1 MGDEVSWHVE
11 LSVNPGELANFRA
24 LTAEMVESTR
34 VEGGV
39 LIYERFISDDGKAVH
54 VYERY
59 ANSAAALAHLR
70 AFGKEF
76 RARFVGMV
84 DRKQFTVYGTPSEE
98 LKGMLD
104 GFGATY
110 LRRFGGFSLME

>member
-1 MGDEVSWHVE
+1 MNSRRVSQIR
-11 LSVNPGELANFRA
+11 L
-24 LTAEMVESTR
+24 VESTR
-34 VEGGV
+34 VKGGV

-59 ANSAAALAHLR
+59 ENSAAALAHLR

-76 RARFVGMV
+76 GPRFVGMV
-84 DRKQFTVYGTPSEE
+84 DRKQFTAYGTPSEE